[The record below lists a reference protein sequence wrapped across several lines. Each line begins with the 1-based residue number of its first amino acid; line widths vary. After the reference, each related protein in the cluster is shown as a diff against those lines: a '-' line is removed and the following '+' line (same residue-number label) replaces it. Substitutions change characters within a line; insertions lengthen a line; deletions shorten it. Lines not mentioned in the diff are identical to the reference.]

1 MVDRLIIADIGHRG
15 DGVASSPDG
24 PVFVPYTLPGETV
37 DADAVQGHPD
47 RRHLLR
53 VVVPSPDRVTPFCE
67 HFGVCGGC
75 AIQHWAEP
83 HYRAWKRNLVVAAL
97 HQAQIEAPV
106 DDLIDAH
113 GEGRRRA
120 VLHARQGTKEIVE
133 VGFSALRAH
142 TLVPIDRCPV
152 LAPAMAGAIDAAWAI
167 ADLLGPLKKPLDIH
181 VTATLNGLDIDVRGS
196 GPLDQAR
203 ASALARVAAS
213 GRIARITRHGE
224 MVALIAPP
232 AVQMGKA
239 QVTLPPGPFLQAT
252 ALGEQTLAELVLQ
265 STGKAKTA
273 PKTTLDLFCGIG
285 PFTLR
290 LAETIRVTAIDS
302 DQAAIDALSR
312 AAQATPGL
320 KQVTALKRDL
330 FRLPMPAMDLAPF
343 DVVIF
348 DPPRQGAEAQAREIA
363 KSKAKT
369 VVAVSCNAATFARDA
384 AILIGGGYKLTRVTP
399 VDQFKYT
406 AHAEIVAQFAR

>member
-1 MVDRLIIADIGHRG
+1 MVDRLVISDIGHRG
-15 DGVASSPDG
+15 DGIAQTPGG

-53 VVVPSPDRVTPFCE
+53 VVAPSPDRADPFCP

-83 HYRAWKRNLVVAAL
+83 HYRDWKRNLVVEAL
-97 HQAQIEAPV
+97 RQAKIDAPV

-120 VLHARQGTKEIVE
+120 VLHARQGTKQIVE

-152 LAPAMAGAIDAAWAI
+152 LAPGLAGAIDAAWAI
-167 ADLLGPLKKPLDIH
+167 ADVLGPLKKPLDIH

-196 GPLDQAR
+196 GPLDR
-203 ASALARVAAS
+203 PHALALTRIAAS
-213 GRIARITRHGE
+213 RRIARITRHGE
-224 MVALIAPP
+224 MVAQVAPP
-232 AVQMGKA
+232 IVRMGKA

-252 ALGEQTLAELVLQ
+252 ARGEETLAKLV
-265 STGKAKTA
+265 SEHVGHAKAA
-273 PKTTLDLFCGIG
+273 LDLFCGLG
-285 PFTLR
+285 PFSLR
-290 LAETIRVTAIDS
+290 LAERIRVTAIDS

-320 KQVTALKRDL
+320 KQVTALRRDL
-330 FRLPMPAMDLAPF
+330 FKLPMPAMDLAAF
-343 DVVIF
+343 DTVIF

-363 KSKAKT
+363 GSKAKI

-384 AILIGGGYKLTRVTP
+384 AILIAGGYRLKRVTP

-406 AHAEIVAQFAR
+406 AHVEIVALFVR

>member
-1 MVDRLIIADIGHRG
+1 MVERLVITDIGHRG
-15 DGVASSPDG
+15 DGIASSPEG
-24 PVFVPYTLPGETV
+24 PLYVPYTLPGETV

-53 VVVPSPDRVTPFCE
+53 VVVPSPDRVDPFCE
-67 HFGVCGGC
+67 HFAVCGGC

-83 HYRAWKRNLVVAAL
+83 QYRAWKRDLVVAAL
-97 HQAQIEAPV
+97 RHAGIDAPV

-152 LAPAMAGAIDAAWAI
+152 LAPGMAGAVGAAWQI
-167 ADLLGPLKKPLDIH
+167 AEVLSPLKKPLDIH
-181 VTATLNGLDIDVRGS
+181 VTATRNGLDIDVRGS
-196 GPLDQAR
+196 GPLDQAH
-203 ASALARVAAS
+203 ALALTRIAAS

-232 AVQMGKA
+232 IVQMGKA

-252 ALGEQTLAELVLQ
+252 ALGERTLAGLVLQ
-265 STGKAKTA
+265 SAGKAKTA
-273 PKTTLDLFCGIG
+273 LDLFCGIG

-290 LAETIRVTAIDS
+290 LAETMRVTAIDS
-302 DQAAIDALSR
+302 DQAAIDALAR

-320 KQVTALKRDL
+320 KQVTAQKRDL
-330 FRLPMPAMDLAPF
+330 FKLPMPAMDLAPF
-343 DVVIF
+343 DIVVF

-363 KSKAKT
+363 KSKVKT
-369 VVAVSCNAATFARDA
+369 VIAVSCNAATFARDA
-384 AILIGGGYKLTRVTP
+384 SILLGGGYRLMRVTP

-406 AHAEIVAQFAR
+406 AHVEIVARFAR

>member
-1 MVDRLIIADIGHRG
+1 MVDRLVITDIGHRG
-15 DGVASSPDG
+15 DGVTQSPDG
-24 PVFVPYTLPGETV
+24 PLYVPYTLPGETV

-53 VVVPSPDRVTPFCE
+53 VIVPSPDRVTPFCE

-83 HYRAWKRNLVVAAL
+83 LYRAWKRELVVTAL
-97 HQAQIEAPV
+97 RQAGIDAPI

-152 LAPAMAGAIDAAWAI
+152 LAPGMAGAIEAAWAI
-167 ADLLGPLKKPLDIH
+167 AEALGPLRKPLDIH

-196 GPLDQAR
+196 GPLDQAH
-203 ASALARVAAS
+203 ALTLTRIAAS
-213 GRIARITRHGE
+213 NRIARITRHGE
-224 MVALIAPP
+224 IVALIAPP
-232 AVQMGKA
+232 VVQMGKA
-239 QVTLPPGPFLQAT
+239 QVVLPPGPFLQAT
-252 ALGEQTLAELVLQ
+252 AQGEDTLARLVLDGA
-265 STGKAKTA
+265 GKTKAA
-273 PKTTLDLFCGIG
+273 LDLFCGIG
-285 PFTLR
+285 PFALR
-290 LAETIRVTAIDS
+290 LAERSRVTAIDS
-302 DQAAIDALSR
+302 DQPAIDALSR

-320 KQVTALKRDL
+320 KQVTAQRRDL
-330 FRLPMPAMDLAPF
+330 FRLPMQAIDLASF
-343 DVVIF
+343 DVAVF
-348 DPPRQGAEAQAREIA
+348 DPPRQGAEAQARELA
-363 KSKAKT
+363 KSKVKT
-369 VVAVSCNAATFARDA
+369 VIAVSCNAATFARDA
-384 AILIGGGYKLTRVTP
+384 GILIGGGYKCVRVTP

-406 AHAEIVAQFAR
+406 AHVEIVALFAR

>member
-1 MVDRLIIADIGHRG
+1 MVDRLVISDIGHRG
-15 DGVASSPDG
+15 DGVASSPEG
-24 PVFVPYTLPGETV
+24 PLYVPYTLPGETV

-53 VVVPSPDRVTPFCE
+53 VVVASPDRIDPFCE

-83 HYRAWKRNLVVAAL
+83 RYRDWKRNLVITALRHAGIDAA
-97 HQAQIEAPV
+97 V

-152 LAPAMAGAIDAAWAI
+152 LAPGLAGAIDAAWAI
-167 ADLLGPLKKPLDIH
+167 ADVLGPLKKPLDIH
-181 VTATLNGLDIDVRGS
+181 ATATLNGLDIDVRGS
-196 GPLDQAR
+196 GPLDQAH
-203 ASALARVAAS
+203 ALSLTRIAAS
-213 GRIARITRHGE
+213 RRIARITRHGE
-224 MVALIAPP
+224 MVALVAPP
-232 AVQMGKA
+232 IVRMGKA

-252 ALGEQTLAELVLQ
+252 ALGEEMLAKLV
-265 STGKAKTA
+265 SEHAGDARTA
-273 PKTTLDLFCGIG
+273 LDLFCGLG
-285 PFTLR
+285 PFSLR
-290 LAETIRVTAIDS
+290 LAERIRVTAVDS

-330 FRLPMPAMDLAPF
+330 FKLPMQAMDLAAF
-343 DVVIF
+343 DTVIF

-363 KSKAKT
+363 KGKVKS

-384 AILIGGGYKLTRVTP
+384 AILIAGGYRLKRVTP
-399 VDQFKYT
+399 VDQFKHS
-406 AHAEIVAQFAR
+406 AHVEIVALFVH